1 MKSSLFNV
9 NRIFVFSFLF
19 TLLFP
24 LESFAQAY
32 EHATA
37 ESNILAVGDVV
48 VLKSGNTYLIDNSA
62 SDNNASFG
70 TSPNCNSKNAW
81 WNVTAKGF
89 QNIGTNKYILC
100 SVNNREATY
109 YLSSEDGTPLAV
121 TGTDW
126 YVGSASSWF
135 STTYFRP
142 NNTGTKGV
150 AYNDNNAVKAYK
162 RTGLQLV
169 FVHSNGVTGA
179 SFTHEGRQQTHEI
192 TEVLYANIGEEKSL
206 KAQVSD
212 LEIYEKNNGW
222 HYMCGFY
229 RWSDFANDG
238 DVGEN
243 LICDDGHKGNYTST
257 TNNKGFY
264 LTKNTEPGR
273 FTYKMD
279 GNVRK
284 VVCEVSAYADYQSSY
299 DFDSNVS
306 TFVEPTLSYRQIFE
320 IRPASEMADKLDD
333 CTNKP
338 LEEYNIIAPAGKVIN
353 IGPKYAWSGNDA
365 KIVNYYYTN
374 QGNIVHAQNCVWTKN
389 SASHTAETVLDNRV
403 ILVTA
408 PSAGQ
413 TDIYELKT
421 STGLI
426 IARFNIET
434 LASSAIGPSTTAPDL
449 ISEEELAEKYE
460 LSVALDFDKL
470 ANGNDRSGEQI
481 DGNSLAWHETSYGF
495 LYPSLSEYRSN
506 LRGSFAE
513 WSEYAIVKNT
523 TGLSIRTVGL
533 KKPGEWFHTQET
545 GSTTISSDKT
555 GGYFMFVNAN
565 NISGKVANL
574 EVNKQICQGSIVVS
588 AWVVNAAASGSNVN
602 LNFVV
607 AGVDEDGSEYDIK
620 TFTTGDIG
628 NNGEWQQI
636 MFEVDLNFDYSKYRI
651 RIDNNKA
658 DANGNCFAIDD
669 ICIYMSKP
677 KLAGTQVMAACPDW
691 DMNNPKAEEENTAL
705 LRVDFVNTL
714 GKTDGTLTYTWVD
727 SKSTATLLDFD
738 YVGENGSNNLGKITL
753 NGSWK
758 QNSSNVKD
766 RYYSNVSEFLDSP
779 KYASLGSDKSDYF
792 FTTEPSSDG
801 DVLVLYVVHKSNK
814 FKANNKYYSIVTFEN
829 VDLSDTEELQNI
841 LAECSS
847 YATFEVM
854 PRTRIVLNG
863 EERNSAVLQNLAV
876 GNYPLSVKAFG
887 MDQNDKV
894 VGYDC
899 SADWLVV
906 TKDMSDAEKWGYADA
921 IRSFRAEYGYN
932 VGKEVLS
939 NTVFPGLYSLGDN
952 LILNQEEITANIS
965 ERGIPQSFVAVPLP
979 IENDKGFTP
988 CQIPLEI
995 VLQAKLS
1002 AVLANPADTES
1013 YENKPAVA
1021 QGSSCV
1027 IRIPEGTTSFPEM
1040 KVDFINSALL
1050 ANLSDDDLAKLGNMV
1065 LCSTDNA
1072 DYASKKHDGVFFILE
1087 SNLETPLNEL
1097 KVDDIVTITPTD
1109 LAKNL
1114 PAGKYGFHSEL
1125 LQVDGVDI
1133 TPAFNFDIYVVPSTV
1148 VWNPTFNNSA
1158 WHNDANWKTTDGQPA
1173 FIPLAETNVII
1184 KEGVYNAV
1192 LPESSTALGAGANQY
1207 LKYDIGVD
1215 YSSCKNIYFEADAK
1229 LGRQH
1234 KLNYTDI
1241 AYIDMPISDNVWQM
1255 LSMPIEGV
1263 VSGDLYIPKAGDGTF
1278 NWSVKDVDNRNIN
1291 TFQMKVYNVAL
1302 KGSNISNE
1310 GLEDITYTNYSETK
1324 WSLPTNALNMPMD
1337 DVRGY
1342 AVRKQAGKQA
1352 ADQNFVRL
1360 PKSAKEYR
1368 FYLGTVENGVVIE
1381 DKPINFLPAV
1391 TVSRDGRAGKL
1402 IFDKDN
1408 SNLSVTLNN
1417 VEAGNLFLVGNPFMA
1432 NLNVKEFFD
1441 ANSTVLDNSFYYEYA
1456 DGEIVPNQTSQ
1467 NKVLRPMRA
1476 MFVKTKTPTTSL
1488 TLTFTAGM
1496 ISFSESAEVEV
1507 VPTKA
1512 PRRSLEES
1520 FTSMLT
1526 LTAQLG
1532 NAVSRTYIEEVYGA
1546 LSAYDAVEDAELI
1559 VLDKDLTPISLYSV
1573 ADKYALLYNRMPEID
1588 SVPISLLVTDSTL
1601 ITETFT
1607 LTFEGIDNFDYDLY
1621 LYDAL
1626 YDTELPLIEGLT
1638 VELESPVGGEVRYY
1652 VKGKESQGGVETG
1665 DVDLLQSKIS
1675 VVNSKGS
1682 ATIYSTANINSIAVY
1697 DVAGRLMS
1705 VVESLDRKVYDVE
1718 LPMGVYMLQITTED
1732 NVYQEKVVIK

>member
-1 MKSSLFNV
+1 MKSFLFNV

-19 TLLFP
+19 TLFFP

-32 EHATA
+32 EHATT

-48 VLKSGNTYLIDNSA
+48 VLKSGNTYLIDN
-62 SDNNASFG
+62 NNSFG
-70 TSPNCNSKNAW
+70 TSDNCNSKNAW
-81 WNVTAKGF
+81 WNVTVNGF
-89 QNIGTNKYILC
+89 QNIETGKYILC
-100 SVNNREATY
+100 TPRNGGVGNGSASY
-109 YLSSEDGTPLAV
+109 SLSLDNGTPLAV
-121 TGTDW
+121 TGTNW
-126 YVGSASSWF
+126 YVGSATNWF
-135 STTYFRP
+135 GASTTYFRP
-142 NNTGTKGV
+142 NNTGTTGV
-150 AYNDNNAVKAYK
+150 AYNNSSAVKAYK

-169 FVHSNGVTGA
+169 FVHSKGVTKA
-179 SFTHEGRQQTHEI
+179 PFTHEGRQQTHEI
-192 TEVLYANIGEEKSL
+192 TEVLYANTGEGKSL

-212 LEIYEKNNGW
+212 LEIYDRNDGW

-238 DVGEN
+238 NVGEN
-243 LICDDGHKGNYTST
+243 LICDDGHEANYTST

-284 VVCEVSAYADYQSSY
+284 VVCEVSAYADYKSSY

-320 IRPASEMADKLDD
+320 IRPASEMAVKLDV
-333 CTNKP
+333 CTDKP
-338 LEEYNIIAPAGKVIN
+338 LEEYNIIAPADKGIN
-353 IGPKYAWSGNDA
+353 IGPKYAWSGDE
-365 KIVNYYYTN
+365 KIVNYYYTDRN
-374 QGNIVHAQNCVWTKN
+374 SGKIVHAQNCVWTKN
-389 SASHTAETVLDNRV
+389 SARHTAGTVLDNRV
-403 ILVTA
+403 ISVTA

-413 TDIYELKT
+413 KDIYELKT

-434 LASSAIGPSTTAPDL
+434 LASSDIGPSEIAPNL
-449 ISEEELAEKYE
+449 ISEEDLAEKYE

-470 ANGNDRSGEQI
+470 ANGNNRSGEQK
-481 DGNSLAWHETSYGF
+481 DGNPLAWHETSYGF
-495 LYPSLSEYRSN
+495 LYPSLKDYRSN
-506 LRGSFAE
+506 LRGSFVE

-523 TGLSIRTVGL
+523 NNLSIRTVRL
-533 KKPGEWFHTQET
+533 RKPGGNLQQEI
-545 GSTTISSDKT
+545 GSTTISLDKT
-555 GGYFMFVNAN
+555 GGGYFMFVNAN
-565 NISGKVANL
+565 NISGKVADL

-588 AWVVNAAASGSNVN
+588 AWVANAAASGSNVN

-620 TFTTGDIG
+620 TFTTGNIG
-628 NNGEWQQI
+628 NNGRWQQI

-669 ICIYMSKP
+669 IRIYMSKP
-677 KLAGTQVMAACPDW
+677 KLAGTQVMAACPLW
-691 DMNNPKAEEENTAL
+691 DKSNPKVEEENIAL
-705 LRVDFVNTL
+705 LRVDF
-714 GKTDGTLTYTWVD
+714 GKTNGTLTYTWVD
-727 SKSTATLLDFD
+727 SKSTATLLDLD

-753 NGSWK
+753 NGSWD
-758 QNSSNVKD
+758 QNSPNVKD
-766 RYYSNVSEFLDSP
+766 RYYSSVSKFLDSDQ
-779 KYASLGSDKSDYF
+779 YASLDKSDYF

-829 VDLSDTEELQNI
+829 VDLSDAEELQKI
-841 LAECSS
+841 LTECSS

-854 PRTRIVLNG
+854 PRARIVLAG
-863 EERNSAVLQNLAV
+863 EERNSAVLQNLAM

-887 MDQNDKV
+887 MDENNKF
-894 VGYDC
+894 VGYGC

-921 IRSFRAEYGYN
+921 IRSFRGEYGYN

-952 LILNQEEITANIS
+952 LILNQEEITANVS
-965 ERGIPQSFVAVPLP
+965 ERGVPQSFIAVPLP
-979 IENDKGFTP
+979 KANDKGFTP

-995 VLQAKLS
+995 VLRAEVS

-1013 YENKPAVA
+1013 YENKPVVV
-1021 QGSSCV
+1021 QGSSCI

-1040 KVDFINSALL
+1040 KVDFINSAVL
-1050 ANLSDDDLAKLGNMV
+1050 ANLLDDDLAKLGNMV
-1065 LCSTDNA
+1065 LCTTDNA
-1072 DYASKKHDGVFFILE
+1072 SDGSKKHSDDVFFTLKSKSGIA
-1087 SNLETPLNEL
+1087 LNEL
-1097 KVDDIVTITPTD
+1097 KAGDRVIITPTD
-1109 LAKNL
+1109 LAKQL
-1114 PAGKYGFHSEL
+1114 PAGKYGFHSAL
-1125 LQVDGVDI
+1125 LAIDGISI

-1158 WHNDANWKTTDGQPA
+1158 WHNDANWKTIDEKPA

-1192 LPESSTALGAGANQY
+1192 LPESSTALGDGANKY

-1215 YSSCKNIYFEADAK
+1215 YSSCKNIYFEAGAK

-1234 KLNYTDI
+1234 KLNYTGT
-1241 AYIDMPISDNVWQM
+1241 AYVDMPISDNVWQM
-1255 LSMPIEGV
+1255 LSMPVEGV
-1263 VSGDLYIPKAGDGTF
+1263 VSGDLYIPKEVGDGTF
-1278 NWSVKDVDNRNIN
+1278 DWSVKDVDNRNIN
-1291 TFQMKVYNVAL
+1291 TFQLKVYNVAL
-1302 KGSNISNE
+1302 KGSHISNE
-1310 GLEDITYTNYSETK
+1310 GLEDATYTNYSKTK

-1342 AVRKQAGKQA
+1342 AVKKSASVQQ
-1352 ADQNFVRL
+1352 DFVRL
-1360 PKSAKEYR
+1360 PKSAEEYR
-1368 FYLGTVENGVVIE
+1368 FYLGTVEDGVVIE

-1391 TVSRDGRAGKL
+1391 KVSRDGRAGKL
-1402 IFDKDN
+1402 IFDKDK
-1408 SNLSVTLNN
+1408 STFSVTLEN

-1432 NLNVKEFFD
+1432 NLNVKKFFD
-1441 ANSTVLDNSFYYEYA
+1441 DDDNSSVLDNSFYYEYA
-1456 DGEIVPNQTSQ
+1456 DGEIVPNPLSEEKTT
-1467 NKVLRPMRA
+1467 VLRPMRA
-1476 MFVKTKTPTTSL
+1476 MFVKTKTATTSL
-1488 TLTFTAGM
+1488 TLTFTADM

-1507 VPTKA
+1507 VPSEA
-1512 PRRSLEES
+1512 PRRSSEKLS
-1520 FTSMLT
+1520 NPMLT

-1573 ADKYALLYNRMPEID
+1573 ADKNALLYNRMPEID

-1601 ITETFT
+1601 IAETFT